1 MVARKRNIN
10 FAHISTPA
18 LTRTPTGRS
27 LASKDTSR
35 RCNRS
40 VFQQRSRL
48 SAVCVKAE
56 ADPLDEMKGQVK
68 ARLGELAQNIDDPIL
83 KQAVK
88 EPVAFFGGVFAGL
101 LKLDVEDEPLKDWVE
116 RTAEAAGVTPEEARA
131 AAAARLDEEEKDGP
145 TEISIE

>member
-1 MVARKRNIN
+1 MCLNPSI
-10 FAHISTPA
+10 I
-18 LTRTPTGRS
+18 
-27 LASKDTSR
+27 
-35 RCNRS
+35 
-40 VFQQRSRL
+40 Q
-48 SAVCVKAE
+48 
-56 ADPLDEMKGQVK
+56 
-68 ARLGELAQNIDDPIL
+68 
-83 KQAVK
+83 